1 MEKIPLCLTFSSK
14 VWDSMDNDSYDN
26 ADDNDKLSLLFVMS
40 LIMIQ

>member
-1 MEKIPLCLTFSSK
+1 MEKIPLCLSFPSK

-26 ADDNDKLSLLFVMS
+26 ADDYDKISLLLVMS